1 MIVFQKQPDGSWQ
14 RTGERLPE
22 ERHVQILVDAQKPSG
37 PAYTFER
44 ALELVEGAIAKGQ
57 TAEHYRYELAGA
69 TTTAKARAER
79 DKKAGP
85 KKERK
90 PKAAAK
96 KPAKAV
102 RKTDKK
108 ESGHARHLRLK
119 KAGICTACGKR
130 KAQSKP
136 GGKAR
141 HTECRDCREYYSKW
155 AKDRVKKGAK

>member
-69 TTTAKARAER
+69 TTTAKARAEHE
-79 DKKAGP
+79 KKAGP

-90 PKAAAK
+90 PKATVK
-96 KPAKAV
+96 KPAKV
-102 RKTDKK
+102 WGNRCVGPVLQITQTTQITYS
-108 ESGHARHLRLK
+108 E
-119 KAGICTACGKR
+119 
-130 KAQSKP
+130 P
-136 GGKAR
+136 G
-141 HTECRDCREYYSKW
+141 
-155 AKDRVKKGAK
+155 